1 MKKVLMISH
10 NFYPEI
16 GSAANRM
23 KNIYQLLK
31 SKGYLVQVLTTEPSY
46 PNKNTYEDPS
56 FWDDEELNKDPHITR
71 IPIKSRRYSGSI
83 VNRLLYYLE
92 MMWRMMFAIL
102 KDRQRYDVIFVTSP
116 PIFVA
121 LVGLLAKWKGKNK
134 LILDI
139 RDLWPESLKG
149 VGVFHHPLI
158 LNLFYMIERFL
169 YRKAD
174 FIIINSLGF
183 QEYIKKQLGPA
194 SEKIVYLPNAA
205 RQFEM
210 ESQTAEKA
218 RNQVIYAGNLGR
230 AQDVSL
236 LKELAMKLSEN
247 DIGLTVIGYGVEKNQ
262 FYEFAQQN
270 GLKNISFL
278 SPTTRR
284 NCLHIIGE
292 SDVAIVTLKQK
303 QVFDTV
309 LPGKVIDYMTCKVPI
324 VGSVSGFSKSL
335 IEKEKV
341 GLISEDGSAADLF
354 HKIIYLLK
362 SKEMR
367 QEMSKNSEAYIRKTL
382 IWEKNIE
389 TLVECIEKV
398 TDKAGMEL

>member
-1 MKKVLMISH
+1 MKKVLLISQ

-23 KNIYQLLK
+23 KNIYELLK
-31 SKGYLVQVLTTEPSY
+31 NKGYLVQVLTTEPSY
-46 PNKNTYEDPS
+46 PNKKTYEDVS
-56 FWDDEELNKDPHITR
+56 FWDDEDLNNDRHIIR
-71 IPIKSRRYSGSI
+71 IPIRSRKYSGKFVS
-83 VNRLLYYLE
+83 RLFYYLE
-92 MMWRMMFAIL
+92 MMWRMIFAIL
-102 KDRQRYDVIFVTSP
+102 KDRQQYDVIFVSSP

-121 LVGLLAKWKGKNK
+121 LAGLLAKWKSKNK

-149 VGVFHHPLI
+149 VGVFHHPFI
-158 LNLFYMIERFL
+158 MNTFYVIERIL

-183 QEYIKKQLGPA
+183 QDYIKKQLGPVSA
-194 SEKIVYLPNAA
+194 KIVYLPNAA
-205 RQFEM
+205 RQCEM
-210 ESQTAEKA
+210 ESLPTEKA
-218 RNQVIYAGNLGR
+218 HNQVIFAGNLGL

-236 LKELAMKLSEN
+236 LKDLAVKLSEN
-247 DIGLTVIGYGVEKNQ
+247 DIGLTVIGYGVKKNH
-262 FYEFAQQN
+262 FYQFAQEN

-278 SPTTRR
+278 SLTTRKK
-284 NCLHIIGE
+284 CLNLIGQ

-303 QVFDTV
+303 EVFHTV
-309 LPGKVIDYMTCKVPI
+309 LPGRVIDYMTCKVPI

-335 IEKEKV
+335 IEQEKV
-341 GLISEDGSAADLF
+341 GLVSEDGSAADLF

-362 SKEMR
+362 SKELR
-367 QEMSKNSEAYIRKTL
+367 QEMSRNGEAYIRKSF

-389 TLVECIEKV
+389 TLVDCIEK
-398 TDKAGMEL
+398 

>member
-1 MKKVLMISH
+1 MKKVLLISQ

-23 KNIYQLLK
+23 KNIYELLK
-31 SKGYLVQVLTTEPSY
+31 NKGYFVQVLTTEPSY
-46 PNKNTYEDPS
+46 PNKKTYEEAS
-56 FWDDEELNKDPHITR
+56 FWDDEELNNDRHITR
-71 IPIKSRRYSGSI
+71 IPIRSRKYSGNFVS
-83 VNRLLYYLE
+83 RLFYYLE
-92 MMWRMMFAIL
+92 MMWRMIFAIL
-102 KDRQRYDVIFVTSP
+102 KDRQQYDVIFVSSP

-121 LVGLLAKWKGKNK
+121 FAGLLAKWKFKNK

-149 VGVFHHPLI
+149 VGVFHHPI
-158 LNLFYMIERFL
+158 IMYIFYVIERIL

-183 QEYIKKQLGPA
+183 QDYIKKQLGPVPA
-194 SEKIVYLPNAA
+194 KIVYLPNAA
-205 RQFEM
+205 RQREM
-210 ESQTAEKA
+210 ASQAAEKVC
-218 RNQVIYAGNLGR
+218 NQVIYAGNLGR

-236 LKELAMKLSEN
+236 LKELAVKLSEN
-247 DIGLTVIGYGVEKNQ
+247 DISLTVIGYGVEKNQ

-278 SPTTRR
+278 SPTTRKK
-284 NCLHIIGE
+284 CLNLIGN
-292 SDVAIVTLKQK
+292 SNVAIVTLKQK
-303 QVFDTV
+303 EVFQTV
-309 LPGKVIDYMTCKVPI
+309 LPGRVIDYMTCKVPI
-324 VGSVSGFSKSL
+324 VGSVSGFSRSL

-341 GLISEDGSAADLF
+341 GLVSEDGSAADLF

-362 SKEMR
+362 SKELR
-367 QEMSKNSEAYIRKTL
+367 QEMSRNGEAYIRKSF

-389 TLVECIEKV
+389 TLVDCIEK
-398 TDKAGMEL
+398 